1 MLLPTKTKG
10 LLLSQNDMSVIV
22 HHSIYDVSTD
32 WDKAAPNNNIFLQRK
47 YLQLLEDFPPA
58 ECGFIYLLFYQ
69 KSNPVGVAIGQIGKF
84 NAEDSINESDEN
96 EKRCPFSSV
105 FNFIKGLVRSSVKI
119 EALLIGNA
127 LLTGEHNVY
136 FQGND
141 ISKTQQIKLVEEAIQ
156 LSTKELDKRGRNIS
170 LFYIKEYHEDH
181 RAEAQTW
188 VEKKYHEF
196 TAQPDMILMM
206 RPEWETF
213 EDYLAA
219 MSSKYRVRVKRA
231 KKKGKDIVKV
241 PFDAQKIE
249 ENLPRIHELYQRIA
263 EKSVFNLVNLN
274 PNYFLELKKRFGDDF
289 RLVGYYIDETL
300 VGYYTTIKNHDELE
314 AHFLGYDQSFNH
326 KHQMYLNILY
336 DIIQV
341 GFEEK
346 STRINFAR
354 TALEIKSSVGAEP
367 SDMFWYLRHRNNFS
381 NKFLAQIVNY
391 INPKEEWVQRKPF
404 KEIKES

>member
-10 LLLSQNDMSVIV
+10 LLLSQKEMSVIV
-22 HHSIYDVSTD
+22 HHSIYDVSED
-32 WDKAAPNNNIFLQRK
+32 WDKAAPKDNIFLQKK
-47 YLQLLEDFPPA
+47 YLRLLEDYPPA
-58 ECGFIYLLFYQ
+58 ECYFVYLLFYK
-69 KSNPVGVAIGQIGKF
+69 KSKPVGVAIGQVGTF
-84 NAEDSINESDEN
+84 NAEDSINESDEK
-96 EKRCPFSSV
+96 ESRCPFGSV
-105 FNFIKGLVRSSVKI
+105 INFIKGLVRSSVKV
-119 EALLIGNA
+119 EALLCGNA

-136 FQGND
+136 FDNNEV
-141 ISKTQQIKLVEEAIQ
+141 SESQQIDLLDEAIQ
-156 LSTKELDKRGRNIS
+156 LSAKELDKRGRNIS
-170 LFYIKEYHEDH
+170 LLYIKEYHEDH
-181 RAEAQTW
+181 RAMAQTW
-188 VEKKYHEF
+188 VDKKYHEF
-196 TAQPDMILMM
+196 TAQPDMILNI

-213 EDYLAA
+213 EDYMAA

-231 KKKGKDIVKV
+231 MKKGKDIVKV
-241 PFDAQKIE
+241 PFDVKKIE
-249 ENLPRIHELYQRIA
+249 ENQARIHELYQRIA

-289 RLVGYYIDETL
+289 RLVGYYIDDTL
-300 VGYYTTIKNHDELE
+300 IGYYTTIKNHDELE
-314 AHFLGYDQSFNH
+314 AHFLGYDQAFNRDY
-326 KHQMYLNILY
+326 QMYLNILY
-336 DIIQV
+336 DIIKV

>member
-10 LLLSQNDMSVIV
+10 LLLSQKDMSVIV
-22 HHSIYDVSTD
+22 HHSIYDVSKD
-32 WDKAAPNNNIFLQRK
+32 WEQVAPKDNVFLQRK
-47 YLQLLEDFPPA
+47 YLQLLEDCPPA
-58 ECGFIYLLFYQ
+58 DCGFVYLLFYQ
-69 KSNPVGVAIGQIGKF
+69 ESNPVGVAIGQIGTF
-84 NAEDSINESDEN
+84 SAEDSINETDEN
-96 EKRCPFSSV
+96 EKRCAFSSV
-105 FNFIKGLVRSSVKI
+105 YNFIKGLVRSSVKV
-119 EALLIGNA
+119 EALLCGNA

-136 FQGND
+136 FQD
-141 ISKTQQIKLVEEAIQ
+141 SKFSKVKQIELLEEAI
-156 LSTKELDKRGRNIS
+156 LLTVKELDKRGRNIS
-170 LFYIKEYHEDH
+170 LFYIKEYHENH

-188 VEKKYHEF
+188 VDKKYHEF
-196 TAQPDMILMM
+196 TAQPDMILSM

-213 EDYLAA
+213 EDYLVA

-231 KKKGKDIVKV
+231 RKKGKDIVKV
-241 PFDAQKIE
+241 PFDVQKIQ
-249 ENLPRIHELYQRIA
+249 ENLDRIHELYQKIA

-274 PNYFLELKKRFGDDF
+274 PKYFLELKKRFGEDF
-289 RLVGYYIDETL
+289 RLVGYYIDDTL
-300 VGYYTTIKNHDELE
+300 VGYYTTIKNHEELE

-326 KHQMYLNILY
+326 KYQMYLNILY

-391 INPKEEWVQRKPF
+391 INPKEEWIQRKPF
-404 KEIKES
+404 KEKKDA